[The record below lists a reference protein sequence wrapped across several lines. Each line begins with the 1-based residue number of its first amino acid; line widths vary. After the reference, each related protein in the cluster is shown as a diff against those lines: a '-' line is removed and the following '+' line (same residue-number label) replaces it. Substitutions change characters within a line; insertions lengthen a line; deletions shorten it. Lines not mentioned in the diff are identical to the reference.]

1 MQVIL
6 TKEVLGLGD
15 PGETVTVKNGY
26 ARNYLIPKGFA
37 LQATKKNMVL
47 LESERK
53 RLETQQAKEAETVR
67 AEAAGING
75 AKVTIAVRAGETGKL
90 YGSVATKDIAAALA
104 ELGHDVDRR
113 RIMLDTAIKDLGEY
127 PVKIK
132 LHPQVFVE
140 IAVVVEGIIEKS
152 EVQIA
157 EAAPAAEVAEADEA
171 AEEAGEA
178 EEELDE
184 E

>member
-37 LQATKKNMVL
+37 LQATKKNSAI

-53 RLETQQAKEAETVR
+53 RLEAQQAKEADAIRT
-67 AEAAGING
+67 EAAGIDG
-75 AKVTIAVRAGETGKL
+75 ATVTIAVRAGETGKL

-104 ELGHDVDRR
+104 EMGHDVDRR
-113 RIMLDTAIKDLGEY
+113 RIQLDAPFKDLGEY

-140 IAVVVEGIIEKS
+140 ITVKVDGIIEKTV
-152 EVQIA
+152 E
-157 EAAPAAEVAEADEA
+157 APAPVAEVAEAEEAEA
-171 AEEAGEA
+171 ADDAEET
-178 EEELDE
+178 EEELVE